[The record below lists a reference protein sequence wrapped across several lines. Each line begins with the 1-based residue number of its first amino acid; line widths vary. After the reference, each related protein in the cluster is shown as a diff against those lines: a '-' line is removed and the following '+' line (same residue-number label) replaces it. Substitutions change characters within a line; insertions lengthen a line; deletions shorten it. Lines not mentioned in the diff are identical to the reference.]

1 MLIEFKEISKELRV
15 DRMFGR
21 VVQAIYRLLPVQ
33 RATVFIVDEEAG
45 VLRVIESCDA
55 NQIIVPISK
64 GIVGAV
70 AQSGQAE
77 LVHDAYAD
85 PRFDRSV
92 DAFTGFR
99 TTSILAV
106 PVVSESGTKVVAVLQ
121 ALNKRQERGDGL
133 WNEADLMLLEM
144 LATLLSGLLARVEL
158 YEGASP
164 ARDPAQPWRDHS
176 RAWLLLLTPTCPHPT
191 CPHALTPS
199 PHTHMPTCPLTPP
212 ESSAAGAMR
221 EKRKT
226 AALLQCA
233 NTVHSTLSPR
243 EKAGAI
249 MGALRH
255 GMECERSSLLIVDEV
270 RAQLCVVSEDE
281 DAAGLRVPLTSG
293 IAGKVVSSG
302 ERVNISNAYD
312 DSRFDSSIDRRT
324 GFVTR
329 SMLAVPIWCGSK
341 VAGVLEVLN
350 QSSQGHFDEDHAELA
365 DTISIQMTAILPEAR
380 QAAAR
385 ASSHSRAHVAAMLH
399 AAPRRPDPGRVHIVR
414 PSPLSSPPTRALL
427 FGTCAASQLLQS
439 LVRTRLKGIFTQGS
453 RMSLADQ
460 DVQNI
465 GDSMLTAEYSR
476 VGDDADAMHGMHSAR
491 RSSHSAPATRKE
503 RQASLLAAATNEADE
518 GGLQTDD
525 LPSEGKPRRRA
536 TAPPVASWPP
546 VDAQSSCGTATSS
559 EWRSGLRF
567 SVPAAEQLPRAST
580 PPALGN
586 PSLLPNAERAG
597 KEGRLSSVHAVVSKA
612 TASAAAER
620 ASGPESG
627 SGAAAESSASKAH
640 APHSQQPQHHA
651 GPSTRTSMPNIGSAR
666 KDRMYGRASVSI
678 AKLLTMPLGLKI
690 EDLDTWDLNVWSFQ
704 DAELQQLAA
713 ALLNRVGVM
722 SEFKISHERLQGFLQ
737 AVCGSYHPNPYHNW
751 QHAVCVLHGSYLMQ
765 RGGYTQGG
773 DSVLY
778 LTKLE
783 QLSLLIAALGHDV
796 DHPGVS
802 NAFLVASSSPLALCY
817 NDESVLENH
826 HAAAT
831 FGLLHDQRL
840 NVMSELDPDQRKE
853 ARRSH
858 PRSRKPASKPR

>member
-1 MLIEFKEISKELRV
+1 
-15 DRMFGR
+15 
-21 VVQAIYRLLPVQ
+21 
-33 RATVFIVDEEAG
+33 
-45 VLRVIESCDA
+45 
-55 NQIIVPISK
+55 
-64 GIVGAV
+64 
-70 AQSGQAE
+70 
-77 LVHDAYAD
+77 
-85 PRFDRSV
+85 
-92 DAFTGFR
+92 
-99 TTSILAV
+99 
-106 PVVSESGTKVVAVLQ
+106 
-121 ALNKRQERGDGL
+121 
-133 WNEADLMLLEM
+133 
-144 LATLLSGLLARVEL
+144 
-158 YEGASP
+158 
-164 ARDPAQPWRDHS
+164 
-176 RAWLLLLTPTCPHPT
+176 
-191 CPHALTPS
+191 
-199 PHTHMPTCPLTPP
+199 
-212 ESSAAGAMR
+212 MR

-312 DSRFDSSIDRRT
+312 DSRFDNSIDRRT

-329 SMLAVPIWCGSK
+329 SLLAVPIWCGSK

-380 QAAAR
+380 KAAAR
-385 ASSHSRAHVAAMLH
+385 ASGHSRTHIAAMLH
-399 AAPRRPDPGRVHIVR
+399 TTPTRPGPAPPPLPPLPSLPPLRVSIVR
-414 PSPLSSPPTRALL
+414 PSPCPSPPTRALL

-439 LVRTRLKGIFTQGS
+439 LVKTRLKGIFTQGS

-460 DVQNI
+460 DVQSI
-465 GDSMLTAEYSR
+465 GDSLLTAEYSR

-491 RSSHSAPATRKE
+491 RSSHSAPATRRE
-503 RQASLLAAATNEADE
+503 RQASLLAAATKE
-518 GGLQTDD
+518 GGESGRETDD
-525 LPSEGKPRRRA
+525 EPSGVKPRRA
-536 TAPPVASWPP
+536 TAPPVASRAPG
-546 VDAQSSCGTATSS
+546 DASPDR
-559 EWRSGLRF
+559 RSGLRF
-567 SVPAAEQLPRAST
+567 PGGTVPAAEQLPRAPT

-586 PSLLPNAERAG
+586 PSLLPNGERAG

-612 TASAAAER
+612 TAAAAAER
-620 ASGPESG
+620 ALGTESG
-627 SGAAAESSASKAH
+627 GGAASDSWASKTD
-640 APHSQQPQHHA
+640 APHSQQPPHHA
-651 GPSTRTSMPNIGSAR
+651 GPSTRTSMPNIGAAR

-704 DAELQQLAA
+704 EAELQQLSA

-737 AVCGSYHPNPYHNW
+737 AVCGGYHPNPYHNW

-773 DSVLY
+773 DSVSY

-802 NAFLVASSSPLALCY
+802 NAFLVASNSPLALCY

-831 FGLLHDQRL
+831 FGLLQDQRL

-858 PRSRKPASKPR
+858 TQSRKPASTPMRAALSLSPPLLARRAT